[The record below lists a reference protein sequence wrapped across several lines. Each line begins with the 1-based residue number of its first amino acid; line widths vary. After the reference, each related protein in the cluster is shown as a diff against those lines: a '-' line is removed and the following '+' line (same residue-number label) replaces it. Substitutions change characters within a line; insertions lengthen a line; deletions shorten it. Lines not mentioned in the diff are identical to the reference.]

1 MFRCHDLTF
10 NFSQFRFVNQTYNL
24 FIFGWVFGERSCLC
38 FESNLRPQ
46 QEAQWESTKRHPV
59 RKRFKKG
66 FNQHNFWGKEVH
78 PGQDLQRSEN
88 EEHLKCSCFFCP
100 SFWTWFKSWD
110 SNMSFI
116 EIIEIFPF
124 EVKDFPLLCYFYCG
138 GNLEGFLMRTVSI
151 APWQTGWFIVTWVW
165 LELIR
170 SWLVILTA
178 SRVLYFFGYVYP
190 KMQQHVLAKCS
201 MLSGGLGLKSPKNPD
216 FFSWSR
222 ELSRYVRNSRVWSQV
237 EDFNL
242 KSRNGLWEDCIPSLN
257 LEVHLLSFL
266 ERFFKVIITW
276 WWIQRFFL
284 STSTREMIQFD

>member
-46 QEAQWESTKRHPV
+46 QEANGNPRSAILLGSV
-59 RKRFKKG
+59 LRKVSINTISEAKK
-66 FNQHNFWGKEVH
+66 FI
-78 PGQDLQRSEN
+78 QDKICKGEN

-116 EIIEIFPF
+116 EIYRDISFPSKGLSIA
-124 EVKDFPLLCYFYCG
+124 VLLLLRS
-138 GNLEGFLMRTVSI
+138 NLEGFLMRTVSI

-178 SRVLYFFGYVYP
+178 SRVLYFLGMSTP
-190 KMQQHVLAKCS
+190 KCS
-201 MLSGGLGLKSPKNPD
+201 NMS
-216 FFSWSR
+216 
-222 ELSRYVRNSRVWSQV
+222 
-237 EDFNL
+237 
-242 KSRNGLWEDCIPSLN
+242 
-257 LEVHLLSFL
+257 
-266 ERFFKVIITW
+266 
-276 WWIQRFFL
+276 
-284 STSTREMIQFD
+284 